1 MSNADIVFLF
11 DVDNTLLDNDRVHD
25 DLGAHIERVFGAQG
39 RERYWA
45 IYENLRKQLG
55 YADYLGAIQKF
66 RLECNDDPHALD
78 LAAFLLNYPFSERLY
93 PRALETVR
101 NLAKLGTTV
110 VLSDGD
116 AVLQPRKIAMSGI
129 ADAVEGRVLIYV
141 HKETMLD
148 DVARRYQ
155 AKRYVMID
163 DKLRVLEAIKQRW
176 RGRVTTVFVRQGHYA
191 NDPKSLA
198 QYPPAQITLG
208 GVGELS
214 EHGAGD
220 FKPNE
225 SDEAAAAGSNQR

>member
-1 MSNADIVFLF
+1 MSGADIVFLF
-11 DVDNTLLDNDRVHD
+11 DVDNTLLDNDRVQD

-45 IYENLRKQLG
+45 IYEDLRKQIG

-78 LAAFLLNYPFSERLY
+78 LAAFLLDYPFSERLY

-101 NLAKLGTTV
+101 DVAQLGTSV

-148 DVARRYQ
+148 DVEHRYPARH
-155 AKRYVMID
+155 YVMVE
-163 DKLRVLEAIKQRW
+163 DKLRVLDAIEQHW
-176 RGRVTTVFVRQGHYA
+176 RERVTTVFVRQGHYA
-191 NDPKSLA
+191 NDPKILA
-198 QYPPAQITLG
+198 QYPPAQLMLD

-214 EHGAGD
+214 ERGADD
-220 FKPNE
+220 FKSNE